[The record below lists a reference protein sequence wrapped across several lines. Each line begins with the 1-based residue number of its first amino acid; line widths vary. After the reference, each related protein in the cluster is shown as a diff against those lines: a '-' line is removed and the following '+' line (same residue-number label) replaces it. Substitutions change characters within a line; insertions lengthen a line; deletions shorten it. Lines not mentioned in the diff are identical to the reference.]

1 MSKPSKAQ
9 SHHAAGSRTH
19 GAGVL
24 RPQRHDPY
32 RPVGKLPEGST
43 CPACQAQVQ
52 KGRWVSSPANGG
64 MHTAAN
70 ATFPGSSRA
79 SGSAHLCP
87 ACTRI
92 ALRDPAGTL
101 HLKGRYVSEHEAE
114 LRALLAHTAEREGA
128 LHPLERL
135 MAVRRQ
141 ADGSLEVTTT
151 GIHLVRAVGHALQR
165 AHQGQL
171 EIDYLED
178 ESRVRST
185 WTRDD

>member
-19 GAGVL
+19 GTGVL
-24 RPQRHDPY
+24 RAERHDPY
-32 RPVGKLPEGST
+32 LPFGKLPEGST
-43 CPACQAQVQ
+43 CPTCQAQVH
-52 KGRWVSSPANGG
+52 KGHWVLSPASEG

-70 ATFPGSSRA
+70 AGVPGSPRA
-79 SGSAHLCP
+79 SVQEHLCP

-101 HLKGRYVSEHEAE
+101 HLKGRYVTEHEAE
-114 LRALLAHTAEREGA
+114 LRALLAHTAEHERT
-128 LHPLERL
+128 LHPLERI
-135 MAVRRQ
+135 MAVQRQ
-141 ADGSLEVTTT
+141 ADGSLEITTT
-151 GIHLVRAVGHALQR
+151 GIHLVRVVGHALQR
-165 AHQGQL
+165 AHHGHL
-171 EIDYLED
+171 EINYLEG